1 MEQLLLDNP
10 WLVVIMLGA
19 IVTVACTAI
28 VFVSEYM
35 QKLQK
40 LEIEAALKQ
49 DMLNRGM
56 SADDIK
62 TVLEASSDGAALK
75 SALANQGVHLGLGKF
90 KLEMGAIRDSAKA

>member
-28 VFVSEYM
+28 VFVSEY
-35 QKLQK
+35 LQK
-40 LEIEAALKQ
+40 THTAEIEAMLKQ

-56 SADDIK
+56 SATDIK

-75 SALANQGVHLGLGKF
+75 SAFANQGVHLGLGKF